1 MGKKINPSH
10 ITPERRK
17 EMPQRGKGAK
27 TLILD
32 AMREKSLLGLK
43 EGATRNEAE
52 QAFFGFLAEAAFN
65 PTEDTAA
72 ISNTCLNA
80 LAKKGWPD
88 VKSTMPLVEFEL
100 TEGGTPLR
108 QSNEIVSAI
117 AKGLLPADIGLAL
130 ISAMSSML
138 KIEEVTTIKEE
149 MEEIKRKLGLDV

>member
-1 MGKKINPSH
+1 MAKKVNPSH

-17 EMPQRGKGAK
+17 EMAPRGKGTK

-32 AMREKSLLGLK
+32 AIREKSLLGLN
-43 EGATRNEAE
+43 EDATRQEAE
-52 QAFFGFLAEAAFN
+52 QAFFGFVAEAAFN

-72 ISNTCLNA
+72 LSTVCLST

-88 VKSTMPLVEFEL
+88 VKSTLPLVEFEL
-100 TEGGTPLR
+100 TENGTPLQ
-108 QSNEIVSAI
+108 QSNEIVTAI
-117 AKGLLPADIGLAL
+117 SKGLLPADIGLAL